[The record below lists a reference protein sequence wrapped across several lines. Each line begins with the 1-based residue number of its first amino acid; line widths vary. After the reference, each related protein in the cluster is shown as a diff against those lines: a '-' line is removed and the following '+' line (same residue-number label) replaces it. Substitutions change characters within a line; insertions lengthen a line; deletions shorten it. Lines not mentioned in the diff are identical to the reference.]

1 VLLSY
6 IYNSLLDRYFL
17 NYIPDNSV
25 RTKRKMKKNQ
35 RNIFLIVG
43 LLISSI
49 SQIGLHFTQMS
60 DFVSGIIMGIGIGV
74 MLLAFIKQRRK
85 HLV

>member
-1 VLLSY
+1 
-6 IYNSLLDRYFL
+6 
-17 NYIPDNSV
+17 
-25 RTKRKMKKNQ
+25 MKKNQ

-49 SQIGLHFTQMS
+49 SQIASHFTQMS

-74 MLLAFIKQRRK
+74 MLLAFIKQRR
-85 HLV
+85 